1 MSLSVVKTMSNHK
14 NICDYIHLPVQ
25 SGSDDVLKAMNRQH
39 TRKEYLRLVKEIK
52 KIIPDCGI
60 SHDMITGFPNESEAD
75 HKLTLDLMEQ
85 IKYDFGYMFKYSER
99 PGTYAGKK
107 LDDNIPEELK
117 KARLQEIIYLQQKHS
132 NYRTKQYLGKVVEVL
147 VEKESKKSKLFW
159 SGRNEQNTVVVFP
172 KEIYKIGDFVNVK
185 INDCTSATL
194 IGKATDYS
202 IK

>member
-39 TRKEYLRLVKEIK
+39 TRKEYLTLVKEIK

-60 SHDMITGFPNESEAD
+60 SHDMITGFPNESETD

-107 LDDNIPEELK
+107 LDDNIPEEIK
-117 KARLQEIIYLQQKHS
+117 KVRLQEIIDLQQKHS
-132 NYRTKQYLGKVVEVL
+132 NYRTNQYLGKVVEVL
-147 VEKESKKSKLFW
+147 VEKESKKSELFW

-172 KEIYKIGDFVNVK
+172 KGIYNIGDFVNVRVNK
-185 INDCTSATL
+185 CTSATL

-202 IK
+202 TK